1 MSERR
6 IKITAGG
13 VSAEAALNGSQTAD
27 KIWAAL
33 PIEADADTWG
43 DEIYFSIP
51 VRDALDADA
60 KEVVEL
66 GEIAYW
72 PPGSAFCIFFG
83 RTPVSRGDEI
93 RPASAVNP
101 VGKIIGDPRVF
112 RKVRAGDTVVIDKI

>member
-66 GEIAYW
+66 GELAYW